1 MIRHVYASLSWSA
14 NGLQWRSKVS
24 NEKHGPSH
32 GADYTNMIP
41 FPRVR
46 ILRIIPCTTARP
58 RTEQYMI
65 NPLPRHLPKDELKT
79 IPFEKPSLPCCQAA
93 TLANFSLKNGNVQ
106 MNFTFYMTE
115 IGNSFQKI
123 LSRKALQEIFETD
136 RKSRKRPRS
145 NGLSCVSP
153 FEVWWCHKS
162 ITT

>member
-1 MIRHVYASLSWSA
+1 
-14 NGLQWRSKVS
+14 
-24 NEKHGPSH
+24 
-32 GADYTNMIP
+32 MIP
-41 FPRVR
+41 FS
-46 ILRIIPCTTARP
+46 TARP

-153 FEVWWCHKS
+153 FEV
-162 ITT
+162 